1 LVSFRGGRS
10 GTRFSPGLGIDAMGD
25 KMDKKYLAAALL
37 AAAMPAHADYVT
49 VISFGGA
56 NKEAQRTAFY
66 EPFKKATGTAVV
78 HGSYNG
84 DLAKLRKM
92 VQMSHVSWDVV
103 EVEAPELARG
113 CDEGLF
119 ERFDASLLGDAADFL
134 PGAVQPCGVGI
145 FVWSTVL
152 AYNGGKLAG
161 TPQGWADFWDTKRFP
176 GKRALRWGAKFNLE
190 FALMADGV
198 PAKDVYRVLATAEGQ
213 DRAFRKLEE
222 LKPQLHWWKTGVE
235 PIRLLS
241 DGRVVMSSA
250 YNGRV
255 ATAQVEQPQ
264 LALTWNG
271 SIYDFDYWALPKG
284 IGKAEQARRFVA
296 FASQPE
302 PQQRFAENIAYG
314 PVNRRAVAALDPKV
328 SANLPTAPANLAGSV
343 GMDVAFWASNGAA
356 LEERFARWAE
366 R

>member
-1 LVSFRGGRS
+1 
-10 GTRFSPGLGIDAMGD
+10 
-25 KMDKKYLAAALL
+25 MDKKYLAAALL
-37 AAAMPAHADYVT
+37 AAAMPAHADDVT
-49 VISFGGA
+49 VISFGGS
-56 NKEAQRTAFY
+56 NKESQRTAFY

-250 YNGRV
+250 YSGRV

-302 PQQRFAENIAYG
+302 PQQRFAENLAYG
-314 PVNRRAVAALDPKV
+314 PVNRRPVAA
-328 SANLPTAPANLAGSV
+328 
-343 GMDVAFWASNGAA
+343 
-356 LEERFARWAE
+356 
-366 R
+366 

>member
-1 LVSFRGGRS
+1 MGG
-10 GTRFSPGLGIDAMGD
+10 
-25 KMDKKYLAAALL
+25 KMYKKYLAGSLL
-37 AAAMPAHADYVT
+37 AAALPAHADYVT

-56 NKEAQRTAFY
+56 NKEAQRAAFY
-66 EPFKKATGTAVV
+66 EPFKQATGTSVV

-92 VQMSHVSWDVV
+92 VQLSHVSWDVV

-113 CDEGLF
+113 CEEGLY
-119 ERFDASLLGDAADFL
+119 EQLDASLLGDAADYL

-152 AYNGGKLAG
+152 AYNGSKLKGA
-161 TPQGWADFWDTKRFP
+161 PQGWADFWDTQRFP
-176 GKRALRWGAKFNLE
+176 GKRGLRWGAKYNLE

-198 PAKDVYRVLATAEGQ
+198 PAKDVYRVLASAEGQ
-213 DRAFRKLEE
+213 DRAFRKLDQ
-222 LKPQLHWWKTGVE
+222 LKPQLHWWRTGVE
-235 PIRLLS
+235 PIRLLG

-255 ATAQVEQPQ
+255 AAAQAEQPQ
-264 LALTWNG
+264 LALSWSG
-271 SIYDFDYWALPKG
+271 GIYDFDYWALPKG
-284 IGKAEQARRFVA
+284 ISKAEQARRFVA

-302 PQQRFAENIAYG
+302 AQRSFAEKIAYG
-314 PVNRRAVAALDPKV
+314 PVNRQAIAALDPKV
-328 SANLPTAPANLAGSV
+328 SANLPTAPANLAGGV
-343 GMDVAFWASNGAA
+343 GMDAAFWAANGAA

>member
-1 LVSFRGGRS
+1 
-10 GTRFSPGLGIDAMGD
+10 MY
-25 KMDKKYLAAALL
+25 KKILATSLL
-37 AAAMPAHADYVT
+37 AATLPAYADYVT

-56 NKEAQRTAFY
+56 NKEAQSKAFY
-66 EPFKKATGTAVV
+66 APFKQATGTSVV

-113 CDEGLF
+113 CEEGLF
-119 ERFDASLLGDAADFL
+119 EKLDPSQFGDPADFL
-134 PGAVQPCGVGI
+134 PGAIQPCGVGI

-152 AYNGGKLAG
+152 AYNSAKVKGA
-161 TPQGWADFWDTKRFP
+161 PQGWADFWDTKRFP
-176 GKRALRWGAKFNLE
+176 GKRALRWGAKYNLE

-198 PAKDVYRVLATAEGQ
+198 PARDVYGVLASVEGQ
-213 DRAFRKLEE
+213 DRAFRKLDE

-235 PIRLLS
+235 PIRLLA
-241 DGRVVMSSA
+241 DGRVAMSSA

-255 ATAQVEQPQ
+255 AAAQAEQPQ
-264 LALTWNG
+264 LALSWG
-271 SIYDFDYWALPKG
+271 GGIYDFDYWALPKG
-284 IGKAEQARRFVA
+284 VGKAEQARGFVV

-314 PVNRRAVAALDPKV
+314 PVNRRAIAALDPKI
-328 SANLPTAPANLAGSV
+328 SANLPTAPANLAGGV
-343 GMDVAFWASNGAA
+343 GMDAAFWAANGEA
-356 LEERFARWAE
+356 LEARFERWAKQ
-366 R
+366 

>member
-1 LVSFRGGRS
+1 MQWGY
-10 GTRFSPGLGIDAMGD
+10 
-25 KMDKKYLAAALL
+25 KMNKKYLAAALL
-37 AAAMPAHADYVT
+37 AAAMPAHADYIT

-66 EPFKKATGTAVV
+66 EPFKKTTGTAVV

-84 DLAKLRKM
+84 DLVKLRKM
-92 VQMSHVSWDVV
+92 VLMSHVSWDVV
-103 EVEAPELARG
+103 EVEAPELTRG
-113 CDEGLF
+113 CEEGLF

-152 AYNGGKLAG
+152 AYNASKLGG

-198 PAKDVYRVLATAEGQ
+198 PAGDVYRVLATAEGQ

-241 DGRVVMSSA
+241 SGGVVMSSA
-250 YNGRV
+250 YNGRI

-284 IGKAEQARRFVA
+284 IGKGEQARRFVA

-314 PVNRRAVAALDPKV
+314 PVNRRAIAALDPKV

-343 GMDVAFWASNGAA
+343 GMDVAFWANNGAA
-356 LEERFARWAE
+356 LEQRFARWAE